1 MDHFRY
7 RQSAPAGIKAL
18 GVVIAAACLVFIVVA
33 AAAAD
38 GDWAIFVPI
47 LGLLAGTGL
56 GVGIALSNL
65 YVSVRHGQLTFGISP
80 LWQRTL
86 DLKDITAVERID
98 QVSPAAFGGIG
109 YRRVPGKKTG
119 LLWNGG
125 PGVVI
130 RTSADESI
138 TIVLDNA
145 DALADD
151 LSRSIAG

>member
-18 GVVIAAACLVFIVVA
+18 GVVIAAACLGFIALA

-38 GDWAIFVPI
+38 GDWAILVPI
-47 LGLLAGTGL
+47 LGLLVGAGL
-56 GVGIALSNL
+56 GVGIALSHL
-65 YVSVRHGQLTFGISP
+65 YVSFQGDRLTFGLSP
-80 LWQRTL
+80 LWERSL
-86 DLKDITAVERID
+86 ALKDITAVERVD
-98 QVSPAAFGGIG
+98 QVTPATFGGIG
-109 YRRVPGKKTG
+109 YRRVPGKTG
-119 LLWNGG
+119 LLWAGG

-138 TIVLDNA
+138 TIVLNKA

-151 LSRSIAG
+151 LSRSIAV

>member
-18 GVVIAAACLVFIVVA
+18 GVVIAAACLAFIAVA

-38 GDWAIFVPI
+38 GDWMILIPI
-47 LGLLAGTGL
+47 LGLLIGVGL
-56 GVGIALSNL
+56 GVGVTLSHL
-65 YVSVRHGQLTFGISP
+65 HVSLHQGQLTLGLSP
-80 LWQRTL
+80 LWERTVN
-86 DLKDITAVERID
+86 LKDITAVERID
-98 QVSPAAFGGIG
+98 QVSPAVFGGIG
-109 YRRVPGKKTG
+109 YRRVPRKTG

-125 PGVVI
+125 PGVLI

-138 TIVLDNA
+138 TIVLDKA

-151 LSRSIAG
+151 LSRSVAG